1 MSEPILG
8 FPNQLTI
15 LRMICA
21 PVFVALTLNGQL
33 REAVGVFMLG
43 ALTDALDGLL
53 ARFYKQRTALG
64 AILDPLADKMLL
76 GSAFVA
82 LSFADAVPVHIPK
95 WLTIVVLSRDAI
107 IVVSSLAIAFVSGH
121 RGFSASPF
129 GKVSTT
135 LQMLCV
141 ALAFAANLMPIPSEL
156 LQVVFI
162 ATGVLTVGSGLH
174 YLYRASSKR
183 FVESATDVDA
193 GDGGQDSRV

>member
-21 PVFVALTLNGQL
+21 PVIVALTLDGRLQA
-33 REAVGVFMLG
+33 AVGVFVLG
-43 ALTDALDGLL
+43 AITDAFDGLI

-82 LSFADAVPVHIPK
+82 LSFAEAVPVHIPK
-95 WLTIVVLSRDAI
+95 WLTVVVLSRDAI
-107 IVVSSLAIAFVSGH
+107 IVVSSLAIAFVSNR
-121 RGFSASPF
+121 RGFAPSRL
-129 GKVSTT
+129 GKVSTGA
-135 LQMLCV
+135 QMVCAAV
-141 ALAFAANLMPIPSEL
+141 AFAANLVPFPKYL
-156 LQVVFI
+156 LDIVFA

-174 YLYRASSKR
+174 YLYRASSRR
-183 FVESATDVDA
+183 FVERPHDL
-193 GDGGQDSRV
+193 

>member
-1 MSEPILG
+1 MSEPVLG

-21 PVFVALTLNGQL
+21 PVFVALTLDGKL
-33 REAVGVFMLG
+33 KEAVAVFVFG
-43 ALTDALDGLL
+43 AITDAFDGLI

-82 LSFADAVPVHIPK
+82 LSFADSVPVHIPK
-95 WLTIVVLSRDAI
+95 WLTVVVLSRDAI
-107 IVVSSLAIAFVSGH
+107 IVVSSLAIAFVMNR
-121 RGFSASPF
+121 RGFEPSRL
-129 GKVSTT
+129 GKVSTAA
-135 LQMLCV
+135 QMVCV
-141 ALAFAANLMPIPSEL
+141 ALAVAANLMTISPYL
-156 LQVVFI
+156 LNAVFI

-183 FVESATDVDA
+183 FVEPPRDA
-193 GDGGQDSRV
+193 